1 MPELIDN
8 TTRNRFEMIQDGQ
21 LTTLDYARE
30 EGVMTLL
37 TIAVPPALQG
47 RGLAAGLLRAVL
59 DRLRKQGL
67 KVVPVCSYVQI
78 FFRRHP
84 DYADLLAGS

>member
-8 TTRNRFEMIQDGQ
+8 TTRNRFEMIQEGQ
-21 LTTLDYARE
+21 LTHLDYTRE
-30 EGVMTLL
+30 QDVVTLL
-37 TIAVPPALQG
+37 YIAVPPALQG
-47 RGLAAGLLRAVL
+47 RGLAADLLRAVL
-59 DRLRKQGL
+59 DQLRKQGL
-67 KVVPVCSYVQI
+67 KVVPVCSYVNI